1 MIELSKEE
9 KDKIISKMKTKLQGA
24 QGEISSNGNVI
35 RGTEERKNQEGENEI
50 EREALEGKTSLPT

>member
-1 MIELSKEE
+1 
-9 KDKIISKMKTKLQGA
+9 MKTKLQGA

-50 EREALEGKTSLPT
+50 EREALEGKTSLPTQV